1 MLPTRSSAG
10 RAQSARRAR
19 SSCSRQ
25 LPVGS
30 MVSTFTQVPGLEE
43 TARSKKT
50 KEQRFL
56 NSSTKILSHLDK
68 TRARKTST
76 IAVQLLLQNTH
87 NSSMHTHIQH
97 PSAQVALWNPC
108 HQLQLRTMD
117 QAALIPAE
125 ATHTLP
131 SPTTP
136 RADSVT

>member
-68 TRARKTST
+68 RRARKTST
-76 IAVQLLLQNTH
+76 IAVQLLLQNTQFFYA
-87 NSSMHTHIQH
+87 HTH
-97 PSAQVALWNPC
+97 SAPL
-108 HQLQLRTMD
+108 
-117 QAALIPAE
+117 
-125 ATHTLP
+125 
-131 SPTTP
+131 SPTCSLESMSSITVKDHGSGCP
-136 RADSVT
+136 DPCRSHSHIAFSNYP